1 MFTRATQCVRGV
13 LDPPV
18 SAFSLSL
25 YRHPFL
31 YTLFSSRF
39 TLIINNKKCFPAVS
53 FCETTRT
60 RLTICLPAQRVRGV
74 LDPPVSAF
82 SLSMYRHPFLYTL
95 FNSHFTL
102 IINNSFIYALSS
114 WIHHTSSV
122 CETRNFLVLVCSLSS
137 HRHSYIDFIFSSR
150 FIDS

>member
-1 MFTRATQCVRGV
+1 MFTRASQCVRGV

-39 TLIINNKKCFPAVS
+39 TLIINNKLNKKHLEEVC
-53 FCETTRT
+53 
-60 RLTICLPAQRVRGV
+60 
-74 LDPPVSAF
+74 
-82 SLSMYRHPFLYTL
+82 
-95 FNSHFTL
+95 NSECTH
-102 IINNSFIYALSS
+102 SE
-114 WIHHTSSV
+114 HV
-122 CETRNFLVLVCSLSS
+122 CERSINFLVCSLSL
-137 HRHSYIDFIFSSR
+137 HRHSYIGFIFSFR